1 MGVTRRRM
9 VVGASL
15 VGTATLAG
23 CLDDDAAATPGE
35 PDGDADSDRGEESNA
50 GDGQDDERADDDG
63 VETGDGDEKATDGGD
78 DETNGGDDETGGGD
92 DEDGDGYALV
102 EYETISYSVN
112 AGTPHVEALSSA
124 AEAEE
129 AIEDARTNED
139 LEAFVDETDFD
150 RSALVLVRARGPN
163 LCYDVELE
171 AIDVG
176 PAGLAIDACVV
187 DTSAPDE
194 LCAQQL
200 HYPTL
205 LVRAVFDK
213 EVPASG
219 SVTVTRADGSSHDFD
234 FGSDGDDGAE

>member
-35 PDGDADSDRGEESNA
+35 PDGGDGSDHGEEPN
-50 GDGQDDERADDDG
+50 GDDGQADASADDDG
-63 VETGDGDEKATDGGD
+63 TETGDGHEKATDGGD
-78 DETNGGDDETGGGD
+78 DENGDGGE
-92 DEDGDGYALV
+92 EDGDGYTLV
-102 EYETISYSVN
+102 EYETISYSINV
-112 AGTPHVEALSSA
+112 GEPHVEALSSA
-124 AEAEE
+124 TEAEE
-129 AIEDARTNED
+129 AIEDARTNGE

-150 RSALVLVRARGPN
+150 RSTLVLVQARGPN

-171 AIDVG
+171 TIDVG
-176 PAGLAIDACVV
+176 PAGLVVDARVV

-205 LVRAVFDK
+205 LVRAVFEN
-213 EVPASG
+213 EVPTCG
-219 SVTVTRADGSSHDFD
+219 SVTVTGADGSSHDFEY
-234 FGSDGDDGAE
+234 GVDGDDGAE